1 MMLRTTLIGLAA
13 LVAMSTRLSAQTI
26 NEEFRFIFDG
36 KTLNGWDGDPVY
48 WRVEDGAI
56 TGQTTPDKPLKH
68 NTFLIWRHGE
78 VDDFELV
85 LEYRILGGNSG
96 IQYRSWEDPDKW
108 GKWVAAGEQADID
121 ATNKYTGILYS
132 ERSRG
137 ILAQRGQK
145 VVIGEDH
152 KPKVVGTIG
161 TGEEL
166 AAKIRD
172 RDWNSYRVVARGNR
186 YVHEING
193 QVMIEAIDEDHQA
206 ARRSG
211 ILALQLH
218 VGEPMVIQFRNIRLK
233 RLPME
238 GKKKIVFVAGTAS
251 HGYGSHEHHAGCT
264 LLAKL
269 LNENLPAVHAV
280 VYRNGWP
287 ADPTAFDNANAMV
300 FFADGAGGN
309 MINSHLG
316 EIEAAINRGAGLAVL
331 HYALDVPRGPVGE
344 RMLKWIGGYFE
355 QHWSVNPHWTA
366 RFTHLPDH
374 PITRGVRPFE
384 IEDEWYYHMRFRENM
399 ENVAPILSAVPPEE
413 TRERPDGPYSGNPH
427 VRARKGMPEIVAW
440 AFERSDGGRGF
451 GFTGGHFQ
459 WNWGHD
465 DYRKLM
471 LNALT
476 WVAGAEV
483 PPGGVPS
490 KTPTFEELDANQDE
504 PRPADFKV
512 ETIRAKLSQWQAA
525 TGPS

>member
-1 MMLRTTLIGLAA
+1 MRFVVASLTLAFA
-13 LVAMSTRLSAQTI
+13 VFAHSAMAENDVGFES
-26 NEEFRFIFDG
+26 IFDG
-36 KTLNGWDGDPVY
+36 KTLNGWDGDPGY

-68 NTFLIWRHGE
+68 NTFLIWRQGE
-78 VDDFELV
+78 VDDFELT
-85 LEYRILGGNSG
+85 LEYRIFGGNSG

-108 GKWVAAGEQADID
+108 GKWVAAGEQADIE

-145 VVIGEDH
+145 VVIGDDH

-161 TGEEL
+161 TADGL

-172 RDWNSYRVVARGNR
+172 QDWNSYRVVARGNR
-186 YVHEING
+186 YMHEING
-193 QVMIEAIDEDHQA
+193 QVMIEAVDENRQA

-218 VGEPMVIQFRNIRLK
+218 AGDPMKVQFRKIRLK

-238 GKKKIVFVAGTAS
+238 GKKKIVLVAGKPS
-251 HGYGSHEHHAGCT
+251 HGYGSHEHNAGCL
-264 LLAKL
+264 LLARL
-269 LNENLPAVHAV
+269 LNKNVPAVHAV

-287 ADPTAFDNANAMV
+287 TDPTAFDNANAIV

-309 MINSHLG
+309 MINNHLA
-316 EIEAAINRGAGLAVL
+316 EIGAAIDRGAGLAVL
-331 HYALDVPRGPVGE
+331 HYALDVPKGPVGE
-344 RMLKWIGGYFE
+344 HMLKWIGGYFE
-355 QHWSVNPHWTA
+355 QHWSVNPHWSA
-366 RFTHLPDH
+366 RFTQLPDH

-399 ENVAPILSAVPPEE
+399 EKVTPILSAVPPEQ
-413 TRERPDGPYSGNPH
+413 TREGPDGAYSGNPH
-427 VRARKGMPEIVAW
+427 VRARKGMSEIVAW
-440 AFERSDGGRGF
+440 AFERPDGGRGF

-465 DYRKLM
+465 DLRKLM

-476 WVAGAEV
+476 WVAGVEV

-504 PRPADFKV
+504 PRAADFKV
-512 ETIRAKLSQWQAA
+512 DAIRAKLSQWNAA
-525 TGPS
+525 TRPS

>member
-1 MMLRTTLIGLAA
+1 MLLRTTLIGLTAV
-13 LVAMSTRLSAQTI
+13 VAMSTTSSAQAI
-26 NEEFRFIFDG
+26 NEEFRSIFDG
-36 KTLNGWDGDPVY
+36 RTLNGWDGDPVY
-48 WRVEDGAI
+48 WRIEDGAI

-68 NTFLIWRHGE
+68 NTFLIWRDGE
-78 VDDFELV
+78 LDDFELV
-85 LEYRILGGNSG
+85 LEYRIFGGNSG

-152 KPKVVGTIG
+152 KARVVGTIG
-161 TGEEL
+161 SAEEL
-166 AAKIRD
+166 AAKIRNQ
-172 RDWNSYRVVARGNR
+172 DWNSYRVVARGNR

-193 QVMIEAIDEDHQA
+193 QVMIEAVDEDRQA
-206 ARRSG
+206 SRRSG

-218 VGEPMVIQFRNIRLK
+218 AGDPMKVQFRDIRLK

-251 HGYGSHEHHAGCT
+251 HGYGSHEHNAGCL
-264 LLAKL
+264 LLARL
-269 LNENLPAVHAV
+269 LNENVPAVHAV
-280 VYRNGWP
+280 VYRNGRP
-287 ADPTAFDNANAMV
+287 TDPTAFDNANAIV

-309 MINSHLG
+309 MINNRLAEVG
-316 EIEAAINRGAGLAVL
+316 AAVDRGAGLAVL
-331 HYALDVPRGPVGE
+331 HYALDVPKGPVGDH
-344 RMLKWIGGYFE
+344 MLKWIGGYFE
-355 QHWSVNPHWTA
+355 QHWSVNPHWSA
-366 RFTHLPDH
+366 RFAELPNH

-399 ENVAPILSAVPPEE
+399 ENVTPILSAVPPER
-413 TRERPDGPYSGNPH
+413 TREGPDGAYSGNPH
-427 VRARKGMPEIVAW
+427 VRARKGMLEVVAW
-440 AFERSDGGRGF
+440 AFERPDGGRGF
-451 GFTGGHFQ
+451 GFTGGHFH
-459 WNWGHD
+459 WNWAHD

-483 PPGGVPS
+483 PPKGVPS

-512 ETIRAKLSQWQAA
+512 ETIRAKLSQWSAA
-525 TGPS
+525 TRPS